1 MFAGAWLSGW
11 LAEISAEVAGSGT
24 ALGALRD
31 DALYKSTYFTFYFY
45 HRNPHD
51 ILYNVAKRHPY
62 RTTKCRNMMSYI
74 FLKMAAA
81 TAKYYLRFR
90 IC

>member
-1 MFAGAWLSGW
+1 VFAGAWLSGW

-51 ILYNVAKRHPY
+51 
-62 RTTKCRNMMSYI
+62 
-74 FLKMAAA
+74 
-81 TAKYYLRFR
+81 
-90 IC
+90 